1 MSFNRYNFL
10 NENWTTQPASEF
22 SQFNSEDNL
31 TFGAGYGF
39 AVDRSISM
47 DNTNDGAYSP
57 ANKIGRLASIINK
70 MNINPFAQ
78 LNKGIDYFQEDI
90 DEISDIIILKT
101 VINKSNDIDVF
112 ISFKLEEDEYY
123 GVFKNFNKDKIDFK
137 CELFTDVERGYADM
151 SYRLK
156 FSNLFFKIISNWYN
170 IKKSEYTALTDII
183 LYDYILSPITV
194 KKGQKLKV
202 IDCDIPK
209 KEIIVLY
216 KDNRYTLRGN
226 DCYYFKYRTMNI

>member
-70 MNINPFAQ
+70 MNINPFTQ
-78 LNKGIDYFQEDI
+78 LNKKSYQ
-90 DEISDIIILKT
+90 LK
-101 VINKSNDIDVF
+101 
-112 ISFKLEEDEYY
+112 
-123 GVFKNFNKDKIDFK
+123 
-137 CELFTDVERGYADM
+137 
-151 SYRLK
+151 
-156 FSNLFFKIISNWYN
+156 
-170 IKKSEYTALTDII
+170 
-183 LYDYILSPITV
+183 
-194 KKGQKLKV
+194 
-202 IDCDIPK
+202 
-209 KEIIVLY
+209 
-216 KDNRYTLRGN
+216 
-226 DCYYFKYRTMNI
+226 